1 MGRRCPCSEALERE
15 LCGRLKKE
23 REEAS
28 SQQSV
33 VLPTDPRERAE
44 VEFGLVY
51 AEVVGRP
58 SVTSSRS

>member
-1 MGRRCPCSEALERE
+1 LERE